1 MAITT
6 PEFEEGLNDFLTRME
21 NWKRCE
27 WCGDDERHIG
37 PRSKLCDSCK
47 EWRRK
52 ERRAIE
58 WKRKFPNRVNH
69 EEGLYYEYCIQFA
82 ALCRAEGTLHSWDG
96 PISPLD
102 LESELVALTE
112 RFLGESIF
120 GSSTFYFGQFSSAQ
134 RRLLKYMF
142 QRMTKVWLRHHRR
155 GFAIEK
161 VWDKTSPR
169 TRRSRDG

>member
-6 PEFEEGLNDFLTRME
+6 VESEERLNHYLASME

-27 WCGDDERHIG
+27 WCGDDERRIG
-37 PRSKLCDSCK
+37 PRSKLCNSCK
-47 EWRRK
+47 KCGRR

-58 WKRKFPNRVNH
+58 WKRKFPNRVGQESVQN
-69 EEGLYYEYCIQFA
+69 EYCIQYA

-102 LESELVALTE
+102 LEWELDALTK

-120 GSSTFYFGQFSSAQ
+120 GGATSYFGLFSPAQ

-155 GFAIEK
+155 GFAIQEALN
-161 VWDKTSPR
+161 
-169 TRRSRDG
+169 

>member
-6 PEFEEGLNDFLTRME
+6 PEFEQRLDRFLADMVNR
-21 NWKRCE
+21 KRCE
-27 WCGDDERHIG
+27 WCGDDERRIG

-47 EWRRK
+47 EWRRR

-58 WKRKFPNRVNH
+58 WKRKFPNRVGQ
-69 EEGLYYEYCIQFA
+69 EGVYYEYRIQCA

-102 LESELVALTE
+102 LEWELEALTE
-112 RFLGESIF
+112 RFLGEDVF
-120 GSSTFYFGQFSSAQ
+120 GGTALYFEQYSPAQ
-134 RRLLKYMF
+134 RRLLKYIF

-155 GFAIEK
+155 GFAMEAAMN
-161 VWDKTSPR
+161 KTFPR
-169 TRRSRDG
+169 TRLPRSD